1 MAVAQSVRDNER
13 EVSIILTSYQEKE
26 QCQRER
32 EAGKHHSHQE
42 AVCDDGNEHLDSAKE
57 CIREVLKKLKQVHT
71 PDYQRPNMLSP
82 KKLGCIRQEIIE

>member
-32 EAGKHHSHQE
+32 EAGKMLFMASLMVGDKQ
-42 AVCDDGNEHLDSAKE
+42 GN
-57 CIREVLKKLKQVHT
+57 CV
-71 PDYQRPNMLSP
+71 P
-82 KKLGCIRQEIIE
+82 